1 MKSRKNW
8 RPLLKRFFASIRSTA
23 SSKYVKLS
31 NFAGEVGD
39 SCIISNGRGNNSTDV
54 HVNYYRVQYVHL
66 QLPHTVR
73 TPKMG
78 DVLEDAVLEHV
89 LHPLTHGLDLFRTY
103 RMLHGIFVPFY

>member
-8 RPLLKRFFASIRSTA
+8 RPLLRRFFAGIRSTA

-66 QLPHTVR
+66 QLPHTVL

-78 DVLEDAVLEHV
+78 DV
-89 LHPLTHGLDLFRTY
+89 FRGRGTRPRFAPTY
-103 RMLHGIFVPFY
+103 SRTRSLPDIPHAA